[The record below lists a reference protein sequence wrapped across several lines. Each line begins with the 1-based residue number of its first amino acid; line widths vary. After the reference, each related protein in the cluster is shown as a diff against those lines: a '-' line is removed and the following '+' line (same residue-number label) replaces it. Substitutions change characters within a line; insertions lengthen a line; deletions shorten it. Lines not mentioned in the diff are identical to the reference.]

1 MWVPNTPHLDLTSDT
16 TQRGVWPQRGC
27 ALGLSLQSAG
37 RLVRNR
43 EPCESSVAVRKSSME
58 HHSSG
63 QPGCSARLPKRE
75 PFPSSPVLCFQNIGF
90 WRVFF
95 FFFLRVEQRFP
106 IPKLSVSQY
115 FSGPFLLCKKSKVKH
130 LVSLLHFKCQCL
142 FC

>member
-95 FFFLRVEQRFP
+95 FFSASGAKISDPQTQCFSVFLRTLLALQKEQG
-106 IPKLSVSQY
+106 KA
-115 FSGPFLLCKKSKVKH
+115 SGFFAS
-130 LVSLLHFKCQCL
+130 F
-142 FC
+142 